1 MEKYDVLIVGGGSA
15 GCVLANRLSADG
27 QTAVA
32 LVEAGGRPTDPDIAV
47 PQMWPFIQGRNFDW
61 CYETVPQP
69 GTANRRHAWPRG
81 KVLGGSSCL
90 HAMAHVRGHPDD
102 FKPWADITGSSR
114 WSYEGLLPG
123 FIRSENF
130 SEGRTAYHGT
140 EGPLPVYLP
149 DTDVNPVVSAY
160 MQAGQ
165 SLGVPKLSDHNG
177 PNLIGTTPNSLTIK
191 NGRRVNVAD
200 AYLFPVMGRSNL
212 SVLPGTSALKLLMD
226 KGRVTG
232 VEVLRDGK
240 IQTLLADEYILSGG
254 TIANPLLLM
263 RSGIGPEEELLH
275 IGVPLQLRRE
285 ALGRNL
291 QDHMLGAGNVYL
303 SKKPVPPSKLQLS
316 ESLMYLSADDIS
328 NSDGKPDVVL
338 GCVTGPSVSEC
349 FEAPAPG
356 EAYTLIF
363 GVTHPTSRGFLKPT
377 GAGLADKPILDPAY
391 LQTEADRAHF
401 RRALEYAREVGHSEV
416 MSDWRLEEV
425 LPGKNVRTAEEFDAF
440 IAQAAIT
447 HHHPIGTCR
456 MGADEEAIVDGNLKL
471 NGLDNLHI
479 VDASVLPTLTSGPVH
494 AAILAVAETFS
505 AGFLRKPY
513 LLDVA

>member
-1 MEKYDVLIVGGGSA
+1 M
-15 GCVLANRLSADG
+15 
-27 QTAVA
+27 
-32 LVEAGGRPTDPDIAV
+32 
-47 PQMWPFIQGRNFDW
+47 
-61 CYETVPQP
+61 
-69 GTANRRHAWPRG
+69 
-81 KVLGGSSCL
+81 
-90 HAMAHVRGHPDD
+90 
-102 FKPWADITGSSR
+102 
-114 WSYEGLLPG
+114 
-123 FIRSENF
+123 
-130 SEGRTAYHGT
+130 
-140 EGPLPVYLP
+140 
-149 DTDVNPVVSAY
+149 
-160 MQAGQ
+160 
-165 SLGVPKLSDHNG
+165 
-177 PNLIGTTPNSLTIK
+177 
-191 NGRRVNVAD
+191 NVAD

>member
-15 GCVLANRLSADG
+15 GCVLANRLSSDG

-32 LVEAGGRPTDPDIAV
+32 LVEAGGKPTDPDIAV
-47 PQMWPFIQGRNFDW
+47 PQMWPFIQGRDFDW
-61 CYETVPQP
+61 CYETVAQP
-69 GTANRRHAWPRG
+69 RTAGRRHAWPRG

-102 FKPWADITGSSR
+102 FKPWADATGSSL
-114 WSYEGLLPG
+114 WSYDGLLPG
-123 FIRSENF
+123 FIKSETF
-130 SEGRTAYHGT
+130 SQGRTSYHGI

-149 DTDVNPVVSAY
+149 DADVNPVVSAF

-165 SLGVPKLSDHNG
+165 SMGVPKLSDHNG
-177 PNLIGTTPNSLTIK
+177 PNLIGTTPNSLTIRDGK
-191 NGRRVNVAD
+191 RVNVAD
-200 AYLFPVMGRSNL
+200 AYLFPIMDRSNL
-212 SVLPGTSALKLLMD
+212 TVLPGTPALKLLL
-226 KGRVTG
+226 KKNRVTG
-232 VEVLRDGK
+232 VEVEQDGRVK
-240 IQTLLADEYILSGG
+240 TLIADQYILSGG

-263 RSGIGPEEELLH
+263 RSGIGPEEDLAR
-275 IGVPLQLRRE
+275 IGVPLLFRRE
-285 ALGRNL
+285 ALGQNL
-291 QDHMLGAGNVYL
+291 QDHLLGAGNVYR

-316 ESLMYLSADDIS
+316 ESLMYLSAEDLAKSI
-328 NSDGKPDVVL
+328 GKPDVVL

-356 EAYTLIF
+356 EAYTFLF

-377 GAGLADKPILDPAY
+377 GPGLADKPLLDPAY
-391 LQTEADRAHF
+391 LQTEADRAYF

-425 LPGKNVRTAEEFDAF
+425 LPGKDARTAEEFDTF
-440 IAQAAIT
+440 IARAAIT

-456 MGADEEAIVDGNLKL
+456 MGADDEAIVDDNLKV

-479 VDASVLPTLTSGPVH
+479 VDASVFPSLTSGPVH
-494 AAILAVAETFS
+494 AAILAVAETFA
-505 AGFLRKPY
+505 AGFQRKSDR
-513 LLDVA
+513 LDVA